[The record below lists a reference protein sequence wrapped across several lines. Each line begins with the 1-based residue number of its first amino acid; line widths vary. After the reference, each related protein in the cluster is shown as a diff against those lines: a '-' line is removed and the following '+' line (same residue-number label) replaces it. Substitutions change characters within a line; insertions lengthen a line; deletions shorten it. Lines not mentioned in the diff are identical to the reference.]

1 MTETRRRRLG
11 PAPVLLASLACFLV
25 LFAALAIQLR
35 NGRDPA
41 LGAAEGGSQKPKQVL
56 VRRVV
61 LRRVVVDEP
70 RRTTAPV
77 AGSGSAPGATAPA
90 PVSTPAPAPAPAP
103 VTRSS

>member
-1 MTETRRRRLG
+1 MTETRRRRPG

-56 VRRVV
+56 VRRVI

-70 RRTTAPV
+70 RQTT
-77 AGSGSAPGATAPA
+77 APGATAAA
-90 PVSTPAPAPAPAP
+90 PVPTAAPVPAPAPAPAP